1 MMLAGGVVAYSSKLQ
16 RTVALSSAE
25 AVYMGLAHG
34 TQEVLFLR
42 ELVKELG
49 LSQKQ
54 TIIHVDNQA
63 AQQMALNPV
72 HHQRTKHIDVRYHF
86 VRERVQTKEV
96 ELQHISTKENLAD
109 IMTKG
114 VTSSILNYLR
124 PKIGLLPLQS
134 QFN

>member
-1 MMLAGGVVAYSSKLQ
+1 MMLGGGVVTYSSKLQ

-25 AVYMGLAHG
+25 AEYMGLAHG

-42 ELVKELG
+42 ELVKEIG
-49 LSQKQ
+49 LSQSQ

-63 AQQMALNPV
+63 AQQMAMNPV
-72 HHQRTKHIDVRYHF
+72 HHQRKKHIDVRYHF
-86 VRERVQTKEV
+86 VRERIQTKEIKLEHV
-96 ELQHISTKENLAD
+96 STKENLAD

-114 VTSSILNYLR
+114 VTTAVPNHLR
-124 PKIGLLPLQS
+124 PRMGIRSMQS